1 MPMLF
6 RYPGTGEYDKFYA
19 DGIYNCAGCGTPLYK
34 STTKF
39 NSGCGWPA
47 FYEGLPGAI
56 NITVA
61 SLSSNLISYCI
72 FIAWNWLRLICS
84 CSRILMEGEL
94 KSLVQHAVG
103 TWVMFSKER
112 VLGHLQ
118 MSATVSIA
126 SHSSLF
132 LLLRTISFLFHSSSS
147 NSSNH

>member
-1 MPMLF
+1 MLF

-47 FYEGLPGAI
+47 FFEGLPGAI
-56 NITVA
+56 NRTVTP
-61 SLSSNLISYCI
+61 SSSNSISCCI
-72 FIAWNWLRLICS
+72 CIAWNWLRLIGS
-84 CSRILMEGEL
+84 CSRIPMEGEL
-94 KSLVQHAVG
+94 KSLVQRAVG

-112 VLGHLQ
+112 VLGHRQ

-132 LLLRTISFLFHSSSS
+132 LPLRTTNSFCHSSSRH
-147 NSSNH
+147 SSNH